1 MSLALDTTVYKAEG
15 RGTEATT
22 MKLGTVC
29 ARVYWAEGQ
38 L

>member
-1 MSLALDTTVYKAEG
+1 MSLALDTTVYKAE
-15 RGTEATT
+15 GTEATT